1 MYLTE
6 QEIMATKD
14 ALDKTYAQV
23 LKQEDE
29 IRNFFREN
37 TRRKFVFLGCGS
49 SYMLSKS
56 NERLFVTRPDTSAV
70 ALAGG
75 DYLVNPDTYLH
86 TIENSI
92 VLVLSRSGT
101 TTEIVRA
108 VEHMKK
114 AANVKIV
121 SITMKEKSALEELSD
136 LTVVLPWA
144 YDNSV
149 CQTRSVTNLY
159 AASLLIDAICYG
171 DEELKAAV
179 KTAIDQNRD
188 HMEKYRAE
196 LETIGK
202 KDFTDVIVLADGVLC
217 GLAEEGALA
226 FTEIS
231 LISGKYFNMLD
242 YRHGPKVLNGPKT
255 LTIFAVQPN
264 ESAYQRDMI
273 DDVKK
278 HNGTVVTFGSEQ
290 ANVYGSDLH
299 ISISG
304 ISRFEAYGIPFIYT
318 MQMIALTKAL
328 AAGGNPDAPTG
339 LNAYITLK

>member
-6 QEIMATKD
+6 QEIMATKE
-14 ALDKTYAQV
+14 ALDKTYAQI

-37 TRRKFVFLGCGS
+37 TQRKFVFLGCGS

-56 NERLFVTRPDTSAV
+56 NERLFITRPNTSAV

-75 DYLVNPDTYLH
+75 DYLVNPDTYAH

-114 AANVKIV
+114 TSNVKV
-121 SITMKEKSALEELSD
+121 MSVTMKENSALEALSD

-159 AASLLIDAICYG
+159 AAGLLINAICYG
-171 DEELKAAV
+171 DDELKAEV
-179 KTAIDQNRD
+179 KTAIDQNKD
-188 HMEKYRAE
+188 HMNKYRAE

-202 KDFTDVIVLADGVLC
+202 KDFEDVVVLADGVLC
-217 GLAEEGALA
+217 GIAEEGALA
-226 FTEIS
+226 FTEIA
-231 LISGKYFNMLD
+231 LTTGKYFNMLD

-264 ESAYQRDMI
+264 ESSYQRDMI

-278 HNGTVVTFGSEQ
+278 HNGIVVTFGSEQ
-290 ANVYGSDLH
+290 NNVYGSDLH

-304 ISRFEAYGIPFIYT
+304 INRFEVYGIPFIYI
-318 MQMIALTKAL
+318 MQMIALTKSL
-328 AAGGNPDAPTG
+328 ANGGNPDAPTG

>member
-23 LKQEDE
+23 LRQEEE
-29 IRNFFREN
+29 IRTFFREN
-37 TRRKFVFLGCGS
+37 TERKFILMGCGS

-56 NERLFVTRPDTSAV
+56 NERMFITRPNTSAA

-92 VLVLSRSGT
+92 VLVLSRSGM

-108 VEHMKK
+108 VEYMKK
-114 AANVKIV
+114 TANVKVV
-121 SITMKEKSALEELSD
+121 SITMKENSALEGLSD

-159 AASLLIDAICYG
+159 AASLLINAICYG
-171 DEELKAAV
+171 DGELKAAV
-179 KTAIDQNRD
+179 KTVIDQNRD
-188 HMEKYRAE
+188 HMEKYRSE

-202 KDFTDVIVLADGVLC
+202 KDFTDVVVLADGVLC
-217 GLAEEGALA
+217 GIAEEGALA

-231 LISGKYFNMLD
+231 LISGKYFPMLD
-242 YRHGPKVLNGPKT
+242 YRHGPKVLNNART

-264 ESAYQRDMI
+264 ESTYQRDMI

-278 HNGTVVTFGSEQ
+278 HNGTVVTFGSEPT
-290 ANVYGSDLH
+290 NVYGSDLH
-299 ISISG
+299 ISVSG
-304 ISRFEAYGIPFIYT
+304 INRFEAYGIPFIYT

-328 AAGGNPDAPTG
+328 ATGINPDAPTG